1 MIVEKVEVLR
11 VKNKY
16 FEVKNIVNIE
26 MLSGKNFEQVSID
39 FIKDDWILIDVGY
52 DGTWLNF
59 CDIKDINMY

>member
-59 CDIKDINMY
+59 CDIK